1 MRSNARGRWGG
12 VVLSSLRLAIQY
24 EYLESAVRVEHDLAV
39 VAHHLAAG
47 EVLTRPGRLL
57 AHDLLEAQ
65 PVAPHHPRLAGVEQ
79 RDLVL
84 REAAFEDDED
94 EVVVDER
101 LGLHGTLAVQ
111 VLLDPDHGVRDLLEQ
126 LSAGNL

>member
-1 MRSNARGRWGG
+1 MRAPAFFVSFETADGPRPQSAALPMPGRSRMRSKTRGRWCGL
-12 VVLSSLRLAIQY
+12 VLSSLRLAIQY

-84 REAAFEDDED
+84 REAAFE
-94 EVVVDER
+94 
-101 LGLHGTLAVQ
+101 
-111 VLLDPDHGVRDLLEQ
+111 
-126 LSAGNL
+126 